1 MREGNSSNSWVF
13 SFLFTD
19 KVGWKSSTFLFKN
32 MLREKGNTFPLHLLL
47 SLCDFITE
55 LIVTLSFIWEEGRF

>member
-1 MREGNSSNSWVF
+1 MREENSSDSWVF
-13 SFLFTD
+13 SFPFTD

-32 MLREKGNTFPLHLLL
+32 MLREKGNTFPLPLLL